1 MIACCRA
8 QIVASKS
15 VRRARVSISTA
26 AAAAAAAAPPQ
37 NHLGAILRVRATTTR
52 FKATSRELFTKPA

>member
-15 VRRARVSISTA
+15 VRRARVSNST
-26 AAAAAAAAPPQ
+26 AAAAAAAPPQ